1 MAVFSERLGTLYKEF
16 RMEDVGNGRAA
27 FARKLKVTKGQL
39 GGWLDGVGSPD
50 YETLKNLSKIL
61 NVSILWLIGTS
72 EDRNL
77 RIDERISENDRIEK
91 EIDLILDFLTYRLGE
106 KGINRLRERLGKN
119 E

>member
-50 YETLKNLSKIL
+50 YET
-61 NVSILWLIGTS
+61 
-72 EDRNL
+72 
-77 RIDERISENDRIEK
+77 
-91 EIDLILDFLTYRLGE
+91 
-106 KGINRLRERLGKN
+106 
-119 E
+119 